1 VSSPSFNDTDVVLR
15 DGRAVHLRAMH
26 CSDEGELLQ
35 FFERL
40 DPETRYMRF
49 MHVVRKPDV
58 KRLRR
63 VLAFIPE
70 RGTGIVATIPADDG
84 IDIVGGSSLMI
95 GQGSREL
102 RIRGHRHRRIR
113 SNRPWGTLMSAL
125 IAAAKARGLVEM
137 EGFVLR
143 ANTAMLRLAEPPR
156 LHDLRRSRRF
166 LGSHLPTTAR
176 QRPSIASPS
185 VKSVQQL
192 ERPGYAA
199 CGSRARAE
207 AGSMAWLLIQQQC
220 HD

>member
-1 VSSPSFNDTDVVLR
+1 MSSPSFNDTDVVLR

-95 GQGSREL
+95 GQDPANCEFAVTVTAAYARTGL
-102 RIRGHRHRRIR
+102 GH
-113 SNRPWGTLMSAL
+113 TLMSAL

-143 ANTAMLRLAEPPR
+143 ANTAMLRLANR
-156 LHDLRRSRRF
+156 LGFTTSADPEDFSVVICRLRLDAPVDR
-166 LGSHLPTTAR
+166 LA
-176 QRPSIASPS
+176 QA
-185 VKSVQQL
+185 
-192 ERPGYAA
+192 
-199 CGSRARAE
+199 
-207 AGSMAWLLIQQQC
+207 
-220 HD
+220 